1 MHEYAHI
8 LHRDVVASA
17 PAMCAHTTFSDSK
30 EARAEAT
37 GMELLA
43 EVRVR
48 RKRFDVLDVLG
59 GTTLQKPVKSSTRA
73 MLRLMPP
80 ADPMLKDAVIE
91 LRAIRD
97 SLDTSP
103 EWLAA

>member
-1 MHEYAHI
+1 
-8 LHRDVVASA
+8 
-17 PAMCAHTTFSDSK
+17 
-30 EARAEAT
+30 
-37 GMELLA
+37 MELLA

-48 RKRFDVLDVLG
+48 RKRFDVLDLLG
-59 GTTLQKPVKSSTRA
+59 GATLQKLVKPPTRA

-80 ADPMLKDAVIE
+80 ADPMLKDVVIE
-91 LRAIRD
+91 LCAIRD